1 MVNFDRMIKSRKVYR
16 AIALLLIYSP
26 LTFAGYLCA
35 VRKFGKRGHGD
46 THYSSIYSFHPS
58 AHSLQMMKDV
68 PKEQAD
74 RIFRSCDQRGDGR
87 ISLVEFRST
96 IQKGKEKLKS

>member
-1 MVNFDRMIKSRKVYR
+1 
-16 AIALLLIYSP
+16 
-26 LTFAGYLCA
+26 
-35 VRKFGKRGHGD
+35 
-46 THYSSIYSFHPS
+46 
-58 AHSLQMMKDV
+58 MMKDV

>member
-1 MVNFDRMIKSRKVYR
+1 
-16 AIALLLIYSP
+16 
-26 LTFAGYLCA
+26 
-35 VRKFGKRGHGD
+35 
-46 THYSSIYSFHPS
+46 
-58 AHSLQMMKDV
+58 MKDV

-96 IQKGKEKLKS
+96 IQKGKEKLKSWEEAQAQQQPQQQQQQKQQQGRVNSKLSWIFAPQPMSLFQVGMSK